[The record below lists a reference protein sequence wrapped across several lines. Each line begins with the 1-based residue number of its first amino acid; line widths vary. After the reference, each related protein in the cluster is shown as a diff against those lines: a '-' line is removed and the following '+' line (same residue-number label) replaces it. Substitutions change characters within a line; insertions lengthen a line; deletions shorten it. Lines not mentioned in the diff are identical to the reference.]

1 MMGEVM
7 PKKLL
12 NDKYSIKLENGME
25 MAFSKD
31 EFRHNSINAKY
42 AMGGKVKFEDKVKAV
57 QKSLLKR
64 KKVAPVVQ
72 KDYGKTYNKKE
83 ALESAKR
90 IIGAQTAK
98 WEKRN
103 KK

>member
-1 MMGEVM
+1 MAEGGKLVGKQ
-7 PKKLL
+7 KKLDV
-12 NDKYSIKLENGME
+12 NKNGKLDAEDFKMLRKGKM
-25 MAFSKD
+25 
-31 EFRHNSINAKY
+31 

-83 ALESAKR
+83 ALESARR